1 LNLLKLVK
9 YCTIPNKRLFLSS
22 MSKSKVLL
30 LLIVTVCFYAACKT
44 DPAYNT
50 ATQLKIDD
58 DSIAKFI
65 VNNNILNTSKTASGL
80 YYQIISP
87 GTGSYVY
94 DKVTDSVYIH
104 YVARLLTGVLYDS
117 TSTNLVPTGLV
128 LGNVIQ
134 GWQEGIPLVQPGG
147 HIRLLV
153 PSPLAY
159 QNRIIGILPKNTIL
173 DFDIQIDSAKHK
185 EQFFVPKASQ

>member
-1 LNLLKLVK
+1 
-9 YCTIPNKRLFLSS
+9 
-22 MSKSKVLL
+22 M
-30 LLIVTVCFYAACKT
+30 LIVTVCFYAACKT

-65 VNNNILNTSKTASGL
+65 VQNNILNTNKTASGL

-117 TSTNLVPTGLV
+117 TSTNLIPTGLV

-147 HIRLLV
+147 KDQVLQPGGHIRLLV

-159 QNRIIGILPKNTIL
+159 QNRIIGTLPKNSIL
-173 DFDIQIDSAKHK
+173 DFDITIDSAKHK
-185 EQFFVPKASQ
+185 EQFYVPKATQ